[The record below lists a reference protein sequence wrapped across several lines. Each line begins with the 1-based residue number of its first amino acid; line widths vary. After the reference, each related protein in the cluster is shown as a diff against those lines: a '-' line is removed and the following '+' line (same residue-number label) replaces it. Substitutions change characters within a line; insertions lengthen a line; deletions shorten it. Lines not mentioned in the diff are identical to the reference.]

1 LERTIKNLDFLFK
14 PRSVAFV
21 GATETMNKWG
31 FIIFN
36 NLISGGYEG
45 SLYPVNPG
53 RDSVLGH
60 KAYPTVRDIPGEVD
74 MAVFTVPA
82 RSVVEAM
89 DDCLAKG
96 VKAGMVISAGF
107 GEMGGEHEDLEAELV
122 RKARAGEMALA
133 GPNGAGVCCPSAK
146 LFAWMPSFYPPSGH
160 VGVISQSGNVLG
172 MLIGHLLKCGF
183 GVSKGVSSGNEAA
196 LRTEDYFE
204 YLAGDPD
211 TGVILSYQEGITDG
225 RRFLER
231 ARSASSKKPVV
242 ILKGGRTDS
251 GFAAA
256 RSHTGAMAVEDN
268 LFDSVCRQAGLVRA
282 GTIEEAGIIAT
293 SFINRPLPRGKRV
306 GIVTGGGGLG
316 VIASDTCSELGLDV
330 VKLSSQTI
338 EKIGKLM
345 PGWWVPGNPVDLVA
359 GLNFASIMPII
370 NILMNSGEV
379 DAVMLLFIGPPSDS
393 GQGPAVTNAQSER
406 FKKMWKSM
414 SGMFKAFGEAMTRH
428 SNELQVP
435 VYVVSNFQGRE
446 DYDVNE
452 MLGENRMTIFPTIES
467 ACTAISAMAMYKPR
481 S

>member
-1 LERTIKNLDFLFK
+1 LERAIKNLDFLFK

-45 SLYPVNPG
+45 RLYPVNPG

-60 KAYPTVRDIPGEVD
+60 KAYPSVRDIPDDVD
-74 MAVFTVPA
+74 MALFTVPA
-82 RSVVEAM
+82 RSVVQAM
-89 DDCLAKG
+89 DDCLARK

-107 GEMGGEHEDLEAELV
+107 REMGGEYEDLESELV

-133 GPNGAGVCCPSAK
+133 GPNGQGVCCPSEK
-146 LFAWMPSFYPPSGH
+146 FFAWMPNFYPPPGG
-160 VGVISQSGNVLG
+160 VGVISQSGNVQG
-172 MLIGHLLKCGF
+172 MLIGRVLKCGF

-196 LRTEDYFE
+196 LRTEDYLE
-204 YLAGDPD
+204 YMAGDPD

-225 RRFLER
+225 RRFLEK

-256 RSHTGAMAVEDN
+256 RSHTGAMAVEDK

-316 VIASDTCSELGLDV
+316 VIASDTCTELGLDV
-330 VKLSSQTI
+330 VKLSSETL

-370 NILMNSGEV
+370 NILMASAEV
-379 DAVMLLFIGPPSDS
+379 DAIMLLFIGPPRDS
-393 GQGPAVTNAQSER
+393 GQQPAVKTAQSER
-406 FKKMWKSM
+406 FRKMWKTM
-414 SGMFKAFGEAMTRH
+414 TGVFRAFGENMTRQ
-428 SNELQVP
+428 SNDLQVP
-435 VYVVSNFQGRE
+435 VYVVSNFQE
-446 DYDVNE
+446 QHNYDVNE
-452 MLGENRMTIFPTIES
+452 LLGENRMTIFPNIES
-467 ACTAISAMAMYKPR
+467 ACTAISAMAAYKPR
-481 S
+481 P